1 MNAVIFDM
9 DGTLFDTERVYQGI
23 WRQLGREF
31 DLPVSDAFLRDL
43 AGCDWASARPV
54 FARYFPADFPLEA
67 VKARQHLLI
76 IQRQQQGM
84 PLKKGFH
91 EILRFL
97 HAHHVPMGIATSSM
111 PDIVKTNLEHAQARH
126 YFQTI
131 VTGYD
136 SDVAHGKPA
145 PDIYQCAAAR
155 LHTTPAQ
162 CVVVEDSPS
171 GVRAAHAAGAM
182 TALIPDVAVLS
193 PEERKMAR
201 WIVSSLDQLIPIL
214 REEMGL

>member
-145 PDIYQCAAAR
+145 PDIFLHACQLGHAAPEEAIIFEDSVNGGRAAKAAR
-155 LHTTPAQ
+155 ISYIIVPDIKQPTDDVREGAFAIL
-162 CVVVEDSPS
+162 PS
-171 GVRAAHAAGAM
+171 
-182 TALIPDVAVLS
+182 LYEAVSLLS
-193 PEERKMAR
+193 
-201 WIVSSLDQLIPIL
+201 L
-214 REEMGL
+214 

>member
-136 SDVAHGKPA
+136 SDVAHGKPS

-155 LHTTPAQ
+155 CSICLTDIT
-162 CVVVEDSPS
+162 CLK
-171 GVRAAHAAGAM
+171 
-182 TALIPDVAVLS
+182 T
-193 PEERKMAR
+193 RKPLMAR
-201 WIVSSLDQLIPIL
+201 A
-214 REEMGL
+214 GG

>member
-145 PDIYQCAAAR
+145 PDIFLLAAQKLGIEPAR
-155 LHTTPAQ
+155 AA
-162 CVVVEDSPS
+162 VIEDSPN
-171 GVRAAHAAGAM
+171 GVRAGHAAGMQVYLVPDIIAPTPQIEAM
-182 TALIPDVAVLS
+182 THEVLS
-193 PEERKMAR
+193 TLADLPAAIAR
-201 WIVSSLDQLIPIL
+201 A
-214 REEMGL
+214 

>member
-31 DLPVSDAFLRDL
+31 DLPVSDAFLCDL

-131 VTGYD
+131 VTAMSRMASRRRTSISAPLPACIRRLRNASSWKIRPAGF
-136 SDVAHGKPA
+136 APPMRPA
-145 PDIYQCAAAR
+145 P
-155 LHTTPAQ
+155 
-162 CVVVEDSPS
+162 
-171 GVRAAHAAGAM
+171 
-182 TALIPDVAVLS
+182 
-193 PEERKMAR
+193 
-201 WIVSSLDQLIPIL
+201 
-214 REEMGL
+214 

>member
-1 MNAVIFDM
+1 M
-9 DGTLFDTERVYQGI
+9 
-23 WRQLGREF
+23 GREF

-67 VKARQHLLI
+67 VK
-76 IQRQQQGM
+76 
-84 PLKKGFH
+84 
-91 EILRFL
+91 
-97 HAHHVPMGIATSSM
+97 
-111 PDIVKTNLEHAQARH
+111 ARH

-182 TALIPDVAVLS
+182 TALIPDVAILS